1 MTTEVVT
8 EFADGTYRFWLP
20 MPQVTS
26 FERDHGS
33 IFDFWGKLTDAI
45 GIDKEGAFHYIGPS
59 GPPVTALRD
68 FIRLAL
74 IGGDQCTVDGE
85 EDGVGPTKAKHLV
98 DDYCYP
104 ARPLAEAAA
113 LAFQI
118 ADAAVRGVDLAGSKK
133 KSEIVTN
140 EPSPS
145 AAEPS
150 SQTADS

>member
-1 MTTEVVT
+1 MSTEVVT
-8 EFADGTYRFWLP
+8 EFADGTYRFWLA
-20 MPQVTS
+20 MPQVTN

-118 ADAAVRGVDLAGSKK
+118 ADAAVRGVDLKAEK
-133 KSEIVTN
+133 KSEPVTS

>member
-8 EFADGTYRFWLP
+8 EFADGEYRFWLP
-20 MPQVTS
+20 MPQVTT

-33 IFDFWGKLTDAI
+33 VFEFWGKLTDAI
-45 GIDKEGAFHYIGPS
+45 GVDGDGKFHYIGPN
-59 GPPVTALRD
+59 GPPVAALLD

-74 IGGDQCTVDGE
+74 IGGDHCMVNGE
-85 EDGVGPTKAKHLV
+85 EDEVGPTKAKNLV
-98 DDYCYP
+98 GDYCYP

-118 ADAAVRGVDLAGSKK
+118 ADAAVRGINLSGKK
-133 KSEIVTN
+133 KAEVTSD
-140 EPSPS
+140 PSHS
-145 AAEPS
+145 DAEQS

>member
-20 MPQVTS
+20 MRQVTS

-45 GIDKEGAFHYIGPS
+45 GIDKGGAFHYIGPS
-59 GPPVTALRD
+59 GPPVAALRD

-118 ADAAVRGVDLAGSKK
+118 ADAAVRGVDLAGQK
-133 KSEIVTN
+133 KSAAVTS

-145 AAEPS
+145 AAERS

>member
-26 FERDHGS
+26 FERDHGPV
-33 IFDFWGKLTDAI
+33 FDFWGKLTDAI

-59 GPPVTALRD
+59 GPPVAALRD

-85 EDGVGPTKAKHLV
+85 EDGVGATKAKHLV

-118 ADAAVRGVDLAGSKK
+118 ADAAVRGVDLKAEK
-133 KSEIVTN
+133 KSEPVTS

-145 AAEPS
+145 GAV
-150 SQTADS
+150 Q

>member
-1 MTTEVVT
+1 MTTEVIA
-8 EFADGTYRFWLP
+8 EFADGEYRFWLA
-20 MPQVTS
+20 MPQVIA

-118 ADAAVRGVDLAGSKK
+118 ADAAVRGIQLKK
-133 KSEIVTN
+133 KMTPVEGD
-140 EPSPS
+140 PSPS